1 MSGNITL
8 TDTLSINNKKLSIDL
23 NGHTITA
30 ANNQRAFNISNDG
43 TLEIKDSVGKGII
56 QGNGT
61 VTGHGGAIYMEGSG
75 SALTISGGTIQGFTA
90 STSGGG
96 VYMSDGT
103 FNMTGGAIENCTAP
117 EGAGVKMYPD
127 SGNTCTFTM
136 SDSAEIKNCSND
148 GVSIAWSGTSKFIMS
163 GGTIDNNKGYGL
175 WTSAR
180 SNTEILLSGGTITNS
195 ERYDM
200 VIHTGV
206 QLHVN
211 NATVS
216 GKIQNRG
223 TITGTENAEFTGTVV
238 NESVGKIVSGKFER
252 IEDASATGV
261 CNEVEYEAY
270 VKLIGHRWPDEST
283 LKAIQDKAHGNA
295 QLKFLSYVTPNDMEN
310 TLTIP
315 EGVTV
320 TVDLT
325 GKQVAGENAEKK
337 IINHGN
343 LTLIDSGTGS
353 TLSIPI
359 ENNGTLNANGGTVTG
374 EVTNKGTITTT
385 GEKATQF
392 SGGVTN
398 ESDGKIENGTFSGEV
413 TNNGAIND
421 GTFSGKVKNN
431 GTIGNGNF
439 IGAVTNEKTGVI
451 SGGKFDESKLTNNGG
466 TLPPKPGDNKPDDT
480 NKDNDKKEDT
490 EPVAPVVKRYDLTVK
505 NAEVTVKDA
514 DGKAVEFTKAEDGT
528 LTAKVPENA
537 EVTVKYT
544 APTDAIVFDL
554 WSINSDAKLDV
565 NVKENPLTFKM
576 PAQAVTIEAMTQD
589 ATIESEGPGVL
600 GTAAMIGVAGAGT
613 AVLGYTG
620 YMIGTEL
627 YLNTVLPAGA
637 AIPQNTTELAKLL
650 DSPAD
655 DISPLTGRELVAR
668 KVKALSIMAGS
679 YGEKQRA
686 EFNVVNDIPAMRKLF
701 AEWDTPIVQNPF
713 ELGKQVM
720 YPGAAIENDFGWAK
734 LHPVVEGYKNYH
746 KMPYDRASW
755 DLLSVVYLLHP
766 EYFTESEP
774 GTVAVDDKGFTNFT
788 PGPDGRHRW
797 LTATPEQ
804 LTRLRDCIVRTTTR
818 APKHTEL

>member
-1 MSGNITL
+1 MTGLTAAATNGGNVQLSGDITL
-8 TDTLSINNKKLSIDL
+8 TGTLSINNKKLSIDL

-30 ANNQRAFNISNDG
+30 ANNQRAFNISNGG

-90 STSGGG
+90 SISGGG
-96 VYMSDGT
+96 VYMRDGT

-148 GVSIAWSGTSKFIMS
+148 GVSIASSGTSKFTMS

-238 NESVGKIVSGKFER
+238 NESAGKIESGKFKR
-252 IEDASATGV
+252 IEDASTAGV
-261 CNEVEYEAY
+261 CNAVEYEAY
-270 VKLIGHRWPDEST
+270 VKLIGHSWPDEST
-283 LKAIQDKAHGNA
+283 LRAIQDKAHGNA
-295 QLKFLSYVTPNDMEN
+295 QLKFLSYVTPDDMEN

-343 LTLIDSGTGS
+343 LTLIDSGTGG

-359 ENNGTLNANGGTVTG
+359 ENYGTLNANGGTVTG

-421 GTFSGKVKNN
+421 GTFSGNVTNN

-439 IGAVTNEKTGVI
+439 TGAVTNEKTGVI
-451 SGGKFDESKLTNNGG
+451 SGGKFDESQLTNNGG
-466 TLPPKPGDNKPDDT
+466 TLPPKPGDNKPGDNKPDDT

-490 EPVAPVVKRYDLTVK
+490 YDLTVK

-576 PAQAVTIEAMTQD
+576 PPQAVTIEAMTQD

-650 DSPAD
+650 WTEAGKPAPAAVMAEDATDEQKALTWAVESQLISADKPAD
-655 DISPLTGRELVAR
+655 ASVGRWEVIR
-668 KVKALSIMAGS
+668 GWNRVKEM
-679 YGEKQRA
+679 K
-686 EFNVVNDIPAMRKLF
+686 
-701 AEWDTPIVQNPF
+701 
-713 ELGKQVM
+713 
-720 YPGAAIENDFGWAK
+720 
-734 LHPVVEGYKNYH
+734 
-746 KMPYDRASW
+746 
-755 DLLSVVYLLHP
+755 
-766 EYFTESEP
+766 
-774 GTVAVDDKGFTNFT
+774 
-788 PGPDGRHRW
+788 
-797 LTATPEQ
+797 
-804 LTRLRDCIVRTTTR
+804 
-818 APKHTEL
+818 

>member
-1 MSGNITL
+1 MGGGTTLGDDAITLSDATGGTSSGTATPVSDLTGLTAAATNGGNVQLSGDITL
-8 TDTLSINNKKLSIDL
+8 TGTLSINNKKLSIDL

-30 ANNQRAFNISNDG
+30 ANNQRAFNISNGG
-43 TLEIKDSVGKGII
+43 TLEIKDSVGEGII

-61 VTGHGGAIYMEGSG
+61 VTGSGGAIYMEGSG
-75 SALTISGGTIQGFTA
+75 SALAISGGTIQGFTVSA
-90 STSGGG
+90 HGGGVYMSGGTFTMTGGKIYNCSSSGTNLSGGG
-96 VYMSDGT
+96 VYMAEGT
-103 FNMTGGAIENCTAP
+103 FDMSGGSIENCTAH

-136 SDSAEIKNCSND
+136 SGSAEIKNCSND
-148 GVSIAWSGTSKFIMS
+148 GVSIAWSGTSRFIMS

-175 WTSAR
+175 WTSSR

-223 TITGTENAEFTGTVV
+223 TITGEGSAEFTGTVV
-238 NESVGKIVSGKFER
+238 NESAGKIESGKFKR

-261 CNEVEYEAY
+261 CNAVEYEAY
-270 VKLIGHRWPDEST
+270 VKLIGHRWPNEET

-295 QLKFLSYVTPNDMEN
+295 QLKFQSYVTPDDMEN

-315 EGVTV
+315 EDVTV

-325 GKQVAGENAEKK
+325 GKQVAGVNAEKK
-337 IINHGN
+337 IINYGN

-353 TLSIPI
+353 TLNIPI

-421 GTFSGKVKNN
+421 GTFSGKVTNN

-439 IGAVTNEKTGVI
+439 TGAVTNEKTGVI

-466 TLPPKPGDNKPDDT
+466 TLPPKPGDNKPGDNKPGDNKPDDT

-490 EPVAPVVKRYDLTVK
+490 YDLTVK

-528 LTAKVPENA
+528 LTAKVPKNA

-576 PAQAVTIEAMTQD
+576 PPQAVTIEAMTQD

-650 DSPAD
+650 WTEAGKPAPAAVMAEDATDEQKALTWAVESQLISADKPAD
-655 DISPLTGRELVAR
+655 ASVSRWEVIRGWNR
-668 KVKALSIMAGS
+668 VKEM
-679 YGEKQRA
+679 K
-686 EFNVVNDIPAMRKLF
+686 
-701 AEWDTPIVQNPF
+701 
-713 ELGKQVM
+713 
-720 YPGAAIENDFGWAK
+720 
-734 LHPVVEGYKNYH
+734 
-746 KMPYDRASW
+746 
-755 DLLSVVYLLHP
+755 
-766 EYFTESEP
+766 
-774 GTVAVDDKGFTNFT
+774 
-788 PGPDGRHRW
+788 
-797 LTATPEQ
+797 
-804 LTRLRDCIVRTTTR
+804 
-818 APKHTEL
+818 

>member
-1 MSGNITL
+1 MSGDIKL
-8 TDTLSINNKKLSIDL
+8 TGTLSINNKKLSIDL

-30 ANNQRAFNISNDG
+30 ANNQRAFNISNGG
-43 TLEIKDSVGKGII
+43 TLEIKDSVGNGII

-61 VTGHGGAIYMEGSG
+61 VTGSGGAIYMEGSG

-90 STSGGG
+90 SISGGG
-96 VYMSDGT
+96 VYMRDGT

-148 GVSIAWSGTSKFIMS
+148 GVSIASSGTSKFTMS

-238 NESVGKIVSGKFER
+238 NESAGKIESGKFKR
-252 IEDASATGV
+252 IEDASTAGV
-261 CNEVEYEAY
+261 CNAVEYEAY
-270 VKLIGHRWPDEST
+270 VKLIGYSWPDEST

-295 QLKFLSYVTPNDMEN
+295 QLKFLSYVTPNGIPNGMEN

-337 IINHGN
+337 IINYGN
-343 LTLIDSGTGS
+343 LTLIDSGTGG
-353 TLSIPI
+353 TLNIPI
-359 ENNGTLNANGGTVTG
+359 ENDGTLNANGGTVTG

-421 GTFSGKVKNN
+421 GTFSGKVTNN

-439 IGAVTNEKTGVI
+439 TGAVTNEKTGVI

-466 TLPPKPGDNKPDDT
+466 TLPPKPGDNKPGDNKPDDT

-490 EPVAPVVKRYDLTVK
+490 YDLTVK

-650 DSPAD
+650 WTEAGKPAPAAVMAEDATDEQKALTWAVESQLISADKPAD
-655 DISPLTGRELVAR
+655 ASVGRWEVIR
-668 KVKALSIMAGS
+668 GWNRVKEM
-679 YGEKQRA
+679 K
-686 EFNVVNDIPAMRKLF
+686 
-701 AEWDTPIVQNPF
+701 
-713 ELGKQVM
+713 
-720 YPGAAIENDFGWAK
+720 
-734 LHPVVEGYKNYH
+734 
-746 KMPYDRASW
+746 
-755 DLLSVVYLLHP
+755 
-766 EYFTESEP
+766 
-774 GTVAVDDKGFTNFT
+774 
-788 PGPDGRHRW
+788 
-797 LTATPEQ
+797 
-804 LTRLRDCIVRTTTR
+804 
-818 APKHTEL
+818 

>member
-1 MSGNITL
+1 MSGNIAL
-8 TDTLSINNKKLSIDL
+8 TGTLSINNKNLSIDL

-30 ANNQRAFNISNDG
+30 ANNQRAFNISNGG

-96 VYMSDGT
+96 VYMSGGT
-103 FNMTGGAIENCTAP
+103 FNMTGGAIENCTAS

-175 WTSAR
+175 WTSAY

-200 VIHTGV
+200 VILQGV

-216 GKIQNRG
+216 GKIRNLG
-223 TITGTENAEFTGTVV
+223 TITGEGSAEFTGTVV
-238 NESVGKIVSGKFER
+238 NESKGTIKSGKFER
-252 IEDASATGV
+252 IEDASAAGV
-261 CNEVEYEAY
+261 CNAVEYEAY

-295 QLKFLSYVTPNDMEN
+295 QLKFSSQVTPDDMEN

-315 EGVTV
+315 EDVTV

-353 TLSIPI
+353 TLNIPI

-421 GTFSGKVKNN
+421 GTFSGNVTNN

-439 IGAVTNEKTGVI
+439 TGDVTNEQTGVI

-466 TLPPKPGDNKPDDT
+466 TLPPKPGDNKPGDNKPGDNKPDDT

-490 EPVAPVVKRYDLTVK
+490 YDLTVK

-650 DSPAD
+650 WTEAGKPAPAAVMAEDATDEQKALTWAVESQLISVDKPAD
-655 DISPLTGRELVAR
+655 ASVGRWEVIR
-668 KVKALSIMAGS
+668 GWNRVKEM
-679 YGEKQRA
+679 K
-686 EFNVVNDIPAMRKLF
+686 
-701 AEWDTPIVQNPF
+701 
-713 ELGKQVM
+713 
-720 YPGAAIENDFGWAK
+720 
-734 LHPVVEGYKNYH
+734 
-746 KMPYDRASW
+746 
-755 DLLSVVYLLHP
+755 
-766 EYFTESEP
+766 
-774 GTVAVDDKGFTNFT
+774 
-788 PGPDGRHRW
+788 
-797 LTATPEQ
+797 
-804 LTRLRDCIVRTTTR
+804 
-818 APKHTEL
+818 

>member
-1 MSGNITL
+1 MRKRLISMALAVSMAVSIMPAPALATVGGGGTTLGDDAITLSDATSGTSSGTATPVSDLTGLTAAATNGGNVQLSGNITL
-8 TDTLSINNKKLSIDL
+8 TGTLSINNKKLSIDL
-23 NGHTITA
+23 NGYTITA
-30 ANNQRAFNISNDG
+30 ANNQRAFNISNGG
-43 TLEIKDSVGKGII
+43 TLEIKDSVGNGII

-61 VTGHGGAIYMEGSG
+61 VTGHGGAIYMKGSG

-148 GVSIAWSGTSKFIMS
+148 GVSIAWSGTSRFTMR

-195 ERYDM
+195 ESYDM
-200 VIHTGV
+200 VIHKGV
-206 QLHVN
+206 QLHVD

-223 TITGTENAEFTGTVV
+223 TITGTGNAEFTGTVV
-238 NESVGKIVSGKFER
+238 NESNGRIESGKFKR
-252 IEDASATGV
+252 IEDASTAGV

-270 VKLIGHRWPDEST
+270 VKLIGHSWPDEST
-283 LKAIQDKAHGNA
+283 LRAIQDKAHGNA
-295 QLKFLSYVTPNDMEN
+295 QLKFMSYVTPNDMEN

-353 TLSIPI
+353 TLNIPI

-398 ESDGKIENGTFSGEV
+398 ESNGKIENGTFSGEV

-421 GTFSGKVKNN
+421 GTFSGNVTNN

-439 IGAVTNEKTGVI
+439 TGAVTNEQTGVI

-480 NKDNDKKEDT
+480 NKDNE
-490 EPVAPVVKRYDLTVK
+490 RYDLTVK

-565 NVKENPLTFKM
+565 NVKENPLTFTM
-576 PAQAVTIEAMTQD
+576 PDKAVTIEAMTRD
-589 ATIESEGPGVL
+589 ATIEDDGPDIL
-600 GTAAMIGVAGAGT
+600 GTAAMIGVGVAGT

-650 DSPAD
+650 WTEAGKPAPAAVMAEDATDEQKALTWAVESQLISADKPAD
-655 DISPLTGRELVAR
+655 ASVGRWEVIR
-668 KVKALSIMAGS
+668 GWNRVKEM
-679 YGEKQRA
+679 K
-686 EFNVVNDIPAMRKLF
+686 
-701 AEWDTPIVQNPF
+701 
-713 ELGKQVM
+713 
-720 YPGAAIENDFGWAK
+720 
-734 LHPVVEGYKNYH
+734 
-746 KMPYDRASW
+746 
-755 DLLSVVYLLHP
+755 
-766 EYFTESEP
+766 
-774 GTVAVDDKGFTNFT
+774 
-788 PGPDGRHRW
+788 
-797 LTATPEQ
+797 
-804 LTRLRDCIVRTTTR
+804 
-818 APKHTEL
+818 

>member
-30 ANNQRAFNISNDG
+30 ANNQRAFNINGG
-43 TLEIKDSVGKGII
+43 TLEIKDSVGNGII

-96 VYMSDGT
+96 VYMSGGT
-103 FNMTGGAIENCTAP
+103 FNMTGGAIENCTAS

-175 WTSAR
+175 WTSAY

-200 VIHTGV
+200 VILQGV

-216 GKIQNRG
+216 GKIRNLG
-223 TITGTENAEFTGTVV
+223 TITGEGSAEFTGTVV

-252 IEDASATGV
+252 IEDASAAGV
-261 CNEVEYEAY
+261 CNAVEYEAY

-295 QLKFLSYVTPNDMEN
+295 QLKFSSQVTPDDMEN

-315 EGVTV
+315 EDVTV

-353 TLSIPI
+353 TLNIPI

-421 GTFSGKVKNN
+421 GTFSGNVTNN

-439 IGAVTNEKTGVI
+439 TGDVTNEQTGVI

-466 TLPPKPGDNKPDDT
+466 TLPPKPGDNKPGDNKPDDT

-490 EPVAPVVKRYDLTVK
+490 YDLTVK

-650 DSPAD
+650 WTEAGKPAPAAVMAEDATDEQKALTWAVESQLISVDKPAD
-655 DISPLTGRELVAR
+655 ASVGRWEVIR
-668 KVKALSIMAGS
+668 GWNRVKEM
-679 YGEKQRA
+679 K
-686 EFNVVNDIPAMRKLF
+686 
-701 AEWDTPIVQNPF
+701 
-713 ELGKQVM
+713 
-720 YPGAAIENDFGWAK
+720 
-734 LHPVVEGYKNYH
+734 
-746 KMPYDRASW
+746 
-755 DLLSVVYLLHP
+755 
-766 EYFTESEP
+766 
-774 GTVAVDDKGFTNFT
+774 
-788 PGPDGRHRW
+788 
-797 LTATPEQ
+797 
-804 LTRLRDCIVRTTTR
+804 
-818 APKHTEL
+818 

>member
-30 ANNQRAFNISNDG
+30 ANNQRAFNINGG
-43 TLEIKDSVGKGII
+43 TLEIKDSVGNGII

-96 VYMSDGT
+96 VYMSGGT
-103 FNMTGGAIENCTAP
+103 FNMTGGAIENCTAS

-175 WTSAR
+175 WTSAY

-200 VIHTGV
+200 VILQGV

-216 GKIQNRG
+216 GKIRNLG
-223 TITGTENAEFTGTVV
+223 TITGEGSAEFTGTVV
-238 NESVGKIVSGKFER
+238 NESKGTIKSGKFER
-252 IEDASATGV
+252 IEDASAAGV
-261 CNEVEYEAY
+261 CNAVEYEAY

-295 QLKFLSYVTPNDMEN
+295 QLKFSSQVTPDDMEN

-315 EGVTV
+315 EDVTV

-353 TLSIPI
+353 TLNIPI

-421 GTFSGKVKNN
+421 GTFSGNVTNN

-439 IGAVTNEKTGVI
+439 TGDVTNEQTGVI

-466 TLPPKPGDNKPDDT
+466 TLPPKPGDNKPGDNKPGDNKPDDT

-490 EPVAPVVKRYDLTVK
+490 YDLTVK

-650 DSPAD
+650 WTEAGKPAPAAVMAEDATDEQKALTWAVESQLISVDKPAD
-655 DISPLTGRELVAR
+655 ASVGRWEVIR
-668 KVKALSIMAGS
+668 GGNRVKEM
-679 YGEKQRA
+679 K
-686 EFNVVNDIPAMRKLF
+686 
-701 AEWDTPIVQNPF
+701 
-713 ELGKQVM
+713 
-720 YPGAAIENDFGWAK
+720 
-734 LHPVVEGYKNYH
+734 
-746 KMPYDRASW
+746 
-755 DLLSVVYLLHP
+755 
-766 EYFTESEP
+766 
-774 GTVAVDDKGFTNFT
+774 
-788 PGPDGRHRW
+788 
-797 LTATPEQ
+797 
-804 LTRLRDCIVRTTTR
+804 
-818 APKHTEL
+818 

>member
-1 MSGNITL
+1 MSGNIAL
-8 TDTLSINNKKLSIDL
+8 TGTLSINNKNLSIDL

-30 ANNQRAFNISNDG
+30 ANNQRAFNINGG
-43 TLEIKDSVGKGII
+43 TLEIKDSVGNGII

-61 VTGHGGAIYMEGSG
+61 VTGSGGAIYMEGSG

-96 VYMSDGT
+96 VYMRDGT

-136 SDSAEIKNCSND
+136 SDLAEIKNCSND

-200 VIHTGV
+200 VIQTGV

-238 NESVGKIVSGKFER
+238 NESAGKIESGKFKR
-252 IEDASATGV
+252 IEDASTAGV
-261 CNEVEYEAY
+261 CNAVEYEAY
-270 VKLIGHRWPDEST
+270 VKLIGYSWPDEST

-295 QLKFLSYVTPNDMEN
+295 QLKFLSYVTPNGIPPYGMDN

-337 IINHGN
+337 IINYGN
-343 LTLIDSGTGS
+343 LTLIDSGTGG
-353 TLSIPI
+353 TLNIPI

-398 ESDGKIENGTFSGEV
+398 ESDGKIENGTFSG
-413 TNNGAIND
+413 
-421 GTFSGKVKNN
+421 KVKNN

-439 IGAVTNEKTGVI
+439 TGAVTNEKAGVI

-466 TLPPKPGDNKPDDT
+466 TLPPKPGDNKPGDNKPDDT

-490 EPVAPVVKRYDLTVK
+490 YDLTVK

-576 PAQAVTIEAMTQD
+576 PAHAVTIEAMTQD

-650 DSPAD
+650 WTEAGKPAPAAVMAEDATDEQKALTWAVESQLISADKPAD
-655 DISPLTGRELVAR
+655 ASVGRWEVIR
-668 KVKALSIMAGS
+668 GWNRVKEM
-679 YGEKQRA
+679 K
-686 EFNVVNDIPAMRKLF
+686 
-701 AEWDTPIVQNPF
+701 
-713 ELGKQVM
+713 
-720 YPGAAIENDFGWAK
+720 
-734 LHPVVEGYKNYH
+734 
-746 KMPYDRASW
+746 
-755 DLLSVVYLLHP
+755 
-766 EYFTESEP
+766 
-774 GTVAVDDKGFTNFT
+774 
-788 PGPDGRHRW
+788 
-797 LTATPEQ
+797 
-804 LTRLRDCIVRTTTR
+804 
-818 APKHTEL
+818 

>member
-1 MSGNITL
+1 MKKRLISMALAVSMAVSIMPAPALATVGGGGTTPGDDAITLSDATGGTSSGTATPVSDLTGLRAAATNGGNVQLNGDITL

-30 ANNQRAFNISNDG
+30 ASNQRAFNISNGG
-43 TLEIKDSVGKGII
+43 TLEIKDSVGNGII

-61 VTGHGGAIYMEGSG
+61 VTGSGGAIYMEGSG

-148 GVSIAWSGTSKFIMS
+148 GVSIAWSGTSKFTMS
-163 GGTIDNNKGYGL
+163 GGTIDNNKRYGL

-180 SNTEILLSGGTITNS
+180 SNTEITLSGGTITNS
-195 ERYDM
+195 ESYDM

-238 NESVGKIVSGKFER
+238 NESVGKIESGKFKR
-252 IEDASATGV
+252 IEDASTAGV
-261 CNEVEYEAY
+261 SNAVEYEAY

-295 QLKFLSYVTPNDMEN
+295 QLKFQSYVTPKDMDN

-325 GKQVAGENAEKK
+325 GKQVAGEDAEKK

-413 TNNGAIND
+413 TNNGAIEN
-421 GTFSGKVKNN
+421 GTFSGKVTNN

-439 IGAVTNEKTGVI
+439 TGAVTNEQTGVI

-466 TLPPKPGDNKPDDT
+466 TLPPKPGDNKPGDNKPDDT

-490 EPVAPVVKRYDLTVK
+490 YDLTVK

-565 NVKENPLTFKM
+565 NVKENPLTFTM

-627 YLNTVLPAGA
+627 YLNNVLPAGA

-650 DSPAD
+650 WTEAGKPAPAAVMAEDATDEQKALTWAVESQLISADKPAD
-655 DISPLTGRELVAR
+655 ASVGRWEVIR
-668 KVKALSIMAGS
+668 GWNRVKEM
-679 YGEKQRA
+679 K
-686 EFNVVNDIPAMRKLF
+686 
-701 AEWDTPIVQNPF
+701 
-713 ELGKQVM
+713 
-720 YPGAAIENDFGWAK
+720 
-734 LHPVVEGYKNYH
+734 
-746 KMPYDRASW
+746 
-755 DLLSVVYLLHP
+755 
-766 EYFTESEP
+766 
-774 GTVAVDDKGFTNFT
+774 
-788 PGPDGRHRW
+788 
-797 LTATPEQ
+797 
-804 LTRLRDCIVRTTTR
+804 
-818 APKHTEL
+818 

>member
-1 MSGNITL
+1 MNGDITL

-30 ANNQRAFNISNDG
+30 ASNQRAFNISNGG
-43 TLEIKDSVGKGII
+43 TLEIKDSVGNGII

-61 VTGHGGAIYMEGSG
+61 VTGSGGAIYMEGSG

-175 WTSAR
+175 WTSSG
-180 SNTEILLSGGTITNS
+180 SNTEITLSGGTITNS
-195 ERYDM
+195 ESYDM
-200 VIHTGV
+200 VIHKGV
-206 QLHVN
+206 QLRVN
-211 NATVS
+211 DATVS

-421 GTFSGKVKNN
+421 GTFSGNVTNN

-439 IGAVTNEKTGVI
+439 TGAVINEKTGVI

-466 TLPPKPGDNKPDDT
+466 TLPPKPGDNKPGDNKPDDT

-490 EPVAPVVKRYDLTVK
+490 YDLTVK

-650 DSPAD
+650 WTEAGKPAPAAVMAEDATDEQKALTWAVESQLISADKPAD
-655 DISPLTGRELVAR
+655 ASVGRWEVIR
-668 KVKALSIMAGS
+668 GWNRVKEM
-679 YGEKQRA
+679 K
-686 EFNVVNDIPAMRKLF
+686 
-701 AEWDTPIVQNPF
+701 
-713 ELGKQVM
+713 
-720 YPGAAIENDFGWAK
+720 
-734 LHPVVEGYKNYH
+734 
-746 KMPYDRASW
+746 
-755 DLLSVVYLLHP
+755 
-766 EYFTESEP
+766 
-774 GTVAVDDKGFTNFT
+774 
-788 PGPDGRHRW
+788 
-797 LTATPEQ
+797 
-804 LTRLRDCIVRTTTR
+804 
-818 APKHTEL
+818 

>member
-1 MSGNITL
+1 MSGDITL
-8 TDTLSINNKKLSIDL
+8 TGTLSINNKKLSIDL

-30 ANNQRAFNISNDG
+30 ANNQRAFNISNGG
-43 TLEIKDSVGKGII
+43 TLEIKDSVGNGII

-61 VTGHGGAIYMEGSG
+61 VTGSGGAIYMEGSG

-96 VYMSDGT
+96 VYMRDGT

-136 SDSAEIKNCSND
+136 SDLAEIKNCSND

-238 NESVGKIVSGKFER
+238 NESAGEIKSGKFKR

-337 IINHGN
+337 IINYGN

-421 GTFSGKVKNN
+421 GTFSGEVTNNGAIENGTFSGNVTNN

-439 IGAVTNEKTGVI
+439 TGAVTNEQTGVI

-466 TLPPKPGDNKPDDT
+466 TLPPKPGDNKPGDNKPDDT

-490 EPVAPVVKRYDLTVK
+490 YDLTVK

-576 PAQAVTIEAMTQD
+576 PPQAVTIEAMTQD

-650 DSPAD
+650 WTEAGKPAPAAVMAEDATDEQKALTWAVESQLISADKPAD
-655 DISPLTGRELVAR
+655 ASVGRWEVIR
-668 KVKALSIMAGS
+668 GWNRVKEM
-679 YGEKQRA
+679 K
-686 EFNVVNDIPAMRKLF
+686 
-701 AEWDTPIVQNPF
+701 
-713 ELGKQVM
+713 
-720 YPGAAIENDFGWAK
+720 
-734 LHPVVEGYKNYH
+734 
-746 KMPYDRASW
+746 
-755 DLLSVVYLLHP
+755 
-766 EYFTESEP
+766 
-774 GTVAVDDKGFTNFT
+774 
-788 PGPDGRHRW
+788 
-797 LTATPEQ
+797 
-804 LTRLRDCIVRTTTR
+804 
-818 APKHTEL
+818 

>member
-30 ANNQRAFNISNDG
+30 ANNQRAFNINGG
-43 TLEIKDSVGKGII
+43 TLEIKDSVGNGII

-96 VYMSDGT
+96 VYMSGGT
-103 FNMTGGAIENCTAP
+103 FNMTGGAIENCTAS
-117 EGAGVKMYPD
+117 EGAGVEMYPD

-175 WTSAR
+175 WTSAY

-200 VIHTGV
+200 VILQGV

-216 GKIQNRG
+216 GKIRNLG
-223 TITGTENAEFTGTVV
+223 TITGEGSAEFTGTVV
-238 NESVGKIVSGKFER
+238 NESKGTIKSGKFER
-252 IEDASATGV
+252 IEDASAAGV
-261 CNEVEYEAY
+261 CNAVEYEAY

-295 QLKFLSYVTPNDMEN
+295 QLKFSSQVTPDDMEN

-315 EGVTV
+315 EDVTV

-353 TLSIPI
+353 TLNIPI

-421 GTFSGKVKNN
+421 GTFSGNVTNN

-439 IGAVTNEKTGVI
+439 TGDVTNEQTGVI

-466 TLPPKPGDNKPDDT
+466 TLPPKPGDNKPGDNKPDDT

-490 EPVAPVVKRYDLTVK
+490 YDLTVK

-650 DSPAD
+650 WTEAGKPAPAAVMAEDATDEQKALTWAVESQLISVDKPAD
-655 DISPLTGRELVAR
+655 ASVGRWEVIR
-668 KVKALSIMAGS
+668 GWNRVKEM
-679 YGEKQRA
+679 K
-686 EFNVVNDIPAMRKLF
+686 
-701 AEWDTPIVQNPF
+701 
-713 ELGKQVM
+713 
-720 YPGAAIENDFGWAK
+720 
-734 LHPVVEGYKNYH
+734 
-746 KMPYDRASW
+746 
-755 DLLSVVYLLHP
+755 
-766 EYFTESEP
+766 
-774 GTVAVDDKGFTNFT
+774 
-788 PGPDGRHRW
+788 
-797 LTATPEQ
+797 
-804 LTRLRDCIVRTTTR
+804 
-818 APKHTEL
+818 

>member
-8 TDTLSINNKKLSIDL
+8 TGTLSINNKKLSIDL
-23 NGHTITA
+23 NGHTIAA
-30 ANNQRAFNISNDG
+30 ANNQRAFNISNGG
-43 TLEIKDSVGKGII
+43 TLEIKDSVGNGII

-61 VTGHGGAIYMEGSG
+61 VTGSGGAIYMEGSG

-96 VYMSDGT
+96 VYMRDGT

-136 SDSAEIKNCSND
+136 SDLAEIKNCSND

-238 NESVGKIVSGKFER
+238 NESAGKIESGKFKR
-252 IEDASATGV
+252 IEDASTAGV
-261 CNEVEYEAY
+261 CNAVEYEAY
-270 VKLIGHRWPDEST
+270 VKLIGHSWPDKST
-283 LKAIQDKAHGNA
+283 LRAIQDKAHGNA

-337 IINHGN
+337 IINYGN
-343 LTLIDSGTGS
+343 LTLIDSGTGG
-353 TLSIPI
+353 TLNIPI
-359 ENNGTLNANGGTVTG
+359 ENDGTLNANGGTVTG

-413 TNNGAIND
+413 TNNGAIEN
-421 GTFSGKVKNN
+421 GTFSGNVTNN

-439 IGAVTNEKTGVI
+439 TGAVINEKTGVI

-466 TLPPKPGDNKPDDT
+466 TLPPKPGDSKPGDNKPDDT

-490 EPVAPVVKRYDLTVK
+490 YDLTVK

-650 DSPAD
+650 WTEAGKPAPAAVMAEDATDEQKALTWAVESQLISADKPAD
-655 DISPLTGRELVAR
+655 ASVGRWEVIR
-668 KVKALSIMAGS
+668 GWNRVKEM
-679 YGEKQRA
+679 K
-686 EFNVVNDIPAMRKLF
+686 
-701 AEWDTPIVQNPF
+701 
-713 ELGKQVM
+713 
-720 YPGAAIENDFGWAK
+720 
-734 LHPVVEGYKNYH
+734 
-746 KMPYDRASW
+746 
-755 DLLSVVYLLHP
+755 
-766 EYFTESEP
+766 
-774 GTVAVDDKGFTNFT
+774 
-788 PGPDGRHRW
+788 
-797 LTATPEQ
+797 
-804 LTRLRDCIVRTTTR
+804 
-818 APKHTEL
+818 

>member
-1 MSGNITL
+1 MSGNIAL
-8 TDTLSINNKKLSIDL
+8 TGTLSINNKNLSIDL

-30 ANNQRAFNISNDG
+30 ANNQRAFNINGG
-43 TLEIKDSVGKGII
+43 TLEIKDSVGNGII

-61 VTGHGGAIYMEGSG
+61 VTGSGGAIYMEGSG

-96 VYMSDGT
+96 VYMRDGT

-136 SDSAEIKNCSND
+136 SDLAEIKNCSND

-195 ERYDM
+195 EDYDM

-238 NESVGKIVSGKFER
+238 NESAGKIESGKFKR
-252 IEDASATGV
+252 IEDASTAGV
-261 CNEVEYEAY
+261 CNAVEYEAY
-270 VKLIGHRWPDEST
+270 VKLIGYSWPDEST

-295 QLKFLSYVTPNDMEN
+295 QLKFLSYVTPNGIPPYGMDN

-337 IINHGN
+337 IINYGN
-343 LTLIDSGTGS
+343 LTLIDSGTGG
-353 TLSIPI
+353 TLNIPI

-439 IGAVTNEKTGVI
+439 TGAVTNEKAGVI

-466 TLPPKPGDNKPDDT
+466 TLPPKPGDNKPGDNKPDDT

-490 EPVAPVVKRYDLTVK
+490 YDLTVK

-576 PAQAVTIEAMTQD
+576 PAHAVTIEAMTQD

-650 DSPAD
+650 WTEAGKPAPAAVMAEDATDEQKALTWAVESQLISADKPAD
-655 DISPLTGRELVAR
+655 ASVGRWEVIR
-668 KVKALSIMAGS
+668 GWNRVKEM
-679 YGEKQRA
+679 K
-686 EFNVVNDIPAMRKLF
+686 
-701 AEWDTPIVQNPF
+701 
-713 ELGKQVM
+713 
-720 YPGAAIENDFGWAK
+720 
-734 LHPVVEGYKNYH
+734 
-746 KMPYDRASW
+746 
-755 DLLSVVYLLHP
+755 
-766 EYFTESEP
+766 
-774 GTVAVDDKGFTNFT
+774 
-788 PGPDGRHRW
+788 
-797 LTATPEQ
+797 
-804 LTRLRDCIVRTTTR
+804 
-818 APKHTEL
+818 

>member
-8 TDTLSINNKKLSIDL
+8 TGTLSINNKKLSIDL

-30 ANNQRAFNISNDG
+30 ANNQRAFNISNGG

-136 SDSAEIKNCSND
+136 SDSAEIKNCSKD
-148 GVSIAWSGTSKFIMS
+148 GVSIAWSGKSKFTMS

-175 WTSAR
+175 WTSAG

-195 ERYDM
+195 ESYDM
-200 VIHTGV
+200 VIHKGV
-206 QLHVN
+206 QLHVD

-223 TITGTENAEFTGTVV
+223 TITGTGNAEFTGTVV
-238 NESVGKIVSGKFER
+238 NESNGRIESGKFKR
-252 IEDASATGV
+252 IEDASTAGV

-270 VKLIGHRWPDEST
+270 VKLIGYSWPDEST
-283 LKAIQDKAHGNA
+283 LRAIQDKAHGNA
-295 QLKFLSYVTPNDMEN
+295 QLKFLSYVTPNGIPPYGMDN

-325 GKQVAGENAEKK
+325 GKQVAGEDAEKK

-353 TLSIPI
+353 NLKIPI

-439 IGAVTNEKTGVI
+439 TGAVTNEQTGVI

-480 NKDNDKKEDT
+480 NKDNE
-490 EPVAPVVKRYDLTVK
+490 RYDLTVK

-650 DSPAD
+650 WTEAGKPDPAAVMAEDATDEQKALTWAVESQLISADKPAD
-655 DISPLTGRELVAR
+655 ASVGRWEVIR
-668 KVKALSIMAGS
+668 GWNRVKEM
-679 YGEKQRA
+679 K
-686 EFNVVNDIPAMRKLF
+686 
-701 AEWDTPIVQNPF
+701 
-713 ELGKQVM
+713 
-720 YPGAAIENDFGWAK
+720 
-734 LHPVVEGYKNYH
+734 
-746 KMPYDRASW
+746 
-755 DLLSVVYLLHP
+755 
-766 EYFTESEP
+766 
-774 GTVAVDDKGFTNFT
+774 
-788 PGPDGRHRW
+788 
-797 LTATPEQ
+797 
-804 LTRLRDCIVRTTTR
+804 
-818 APKHTEL
+818 

>member
-8 TDTLSINNKKLSIDL
+8 TDTLSINHKKLSIDL

-61 VTGHGGAIYMEGSG
+61 VTGSGGAIYMEGSG

-439 IGAVTNEKTGVI
+439 TGAVTNEKTGVI

-480 NKDNDKKEDT
+480 NKDNE
-490 EPVAPVVKRYDLTVK
+490 RYDLTVK

-514 DGKAVEFTKAEDGT
+514 DGKTVEFTKAEDGT

-650 DSPAD
+650 WTEAGKPAPAAVMAEDATDEQKALTWAVESQLISADKPAD
-655 DISPLTGRELVAR
+655 ASVGRWEVIR
-668 KVKALSIMAGS
+668 GWNRVKEM
-679 YGEKQRA
+679 K
-686 EFNVVNDIPAMRKLF
+686 
-701 AEWDTPIVQNPF
+701 
-713 ELGKQVM
+713 
-720 YPGAAIENDFGWAK
+720 
-734 LHPVVEGYKNYH
+734 
-746 KMPYDRASW
+746 
-755 DLLSVVYLLHP
+755 
-766 EYFTESEP
+766 
-774 GTVAVDDKGFTNFT
+774 
-788 PGPDGRHRW
+788 
-797 LTATPEQ
+797 
-804 LTRLRDCIVRTTTR
+804 
-818 APKHTEL
+818 

>member
-1 MSGNITL
+1 MSGDIAL
-8 TDTLSINNKKLSIDL
+8 TGTLSINNKKLSIDL

-30 ANNQRAFNISNDG
+30 ASNQRAFNISNDG

-61 VTGHGGAIYMEGSG
+61 VTGSGGAIYMEGSG

-90 STSGGG
+90 SISGGG
-96 VYMSDGT
+96 VYMRDGT

-148 GVSIAWSGTSKFIMS
+148 GVSIASSGTSKFTMS

-238 NESVGKIVSGKFER
+238 NESAGKIESGKFKR
-252 IEDASATGV
+252 IEDASTAGV
-261 CNEVEYEAY
+261 CNAVEYEAY
-270 VKLIGHRWPDEST
+270 VKLIGYSWPDEST

-295 QLKFLSYVTPNDMEN
+295 QLKFLSYVTPNGIPNGMEN

-337 IINHGN
+337 IINYGN
-343 LTLIDSGTGS
+343 LTLIDSGTGG
-353 TLSIPI
+353 TLNIPI

-421 GTFSGKVKNN
+421 GTFSGKVTNN

-439 IGAVTNEKTGVI
+439 TGAVTNEKTGVI

-490 EPVAPVVKRYDLTVK
+490 YDLTVK

-576 PAQAVTIEAMTQD
+576 PPQAVTIEVMTQD

-650 DSPAD
+650 WTEAGKPAPAAVMAEDATDEQKALTWAVESQLISADKPAD
-655 DISPLTGRELVAR
+655 ASVGRWEVIR
-668 KVKALSIMAGS
+668 GWNRVKEM
-679 YGEKQRA
+679 K
-686 EFNVVNDIPAMRKLF
+686 
-701 AEWDTPIVQNPF
+701 
-713 ELGKQVM
+713 
-720 YPGAAIENDFGWAK
+720 
-734 LHPVVEGYKNYH
+734 
-746 KMPYDRASW
+746 
-755 DLLSVVYLLHP
+755 
-766 EYFTESEP
+766 
-774 GTVAVDDKGFTNFT
+774 
-788 PGPDGRHRW
+788 
-797 LTATPEQ
+797 
-804 LTRLRDCIVRTTTR
+804 
-818 APKHTEL
+818 

>member
-1 MSGNITL
+1 LTGLTAAAKNGGNVQLSGNITL

-30 ANNQRAFNISNDG
+30 ANNQRAFNINGG
-43 TLEIKDSVGKGII
+43 TLEIKDSVGNGII

-96 VYMSDGT
+96 VYMSGGT
-103 FNMTGGAIENCTAP
+103 FNMTGGAIENCTAS

-175 WTSAR
+175 WTSAY

-200 VIHTGV
+200 VILQGV

-216 GKIQNRG
+216 GKIRNLG
-223 TITGTENAEFTGTVV
+223 TITGEGSAEFTGTVV
-238 NESVGKIVSGKFER
+238 NESKGTIKSGKFER
-252 IEDASATGV
+252 IEDASAAGV
-261 CNEVEYEAY
+261 CNAVEYEAY

-295 QLKFLSYVTPNDMEN
+295 QLKFSSQVTPDDMEN

-315 EGVTV
+315 EDVTV

-353 TLSIPI
+353 TLNIPI

-421 GTFSGKVKNN
+421 GTFSGNVTNN

-439 IGAVTNEKTGVI
+439 TGDVTNEQTGVI

-466 TLPPKPGDNKPDDT
+466 TLPPKPGDNKPGDNKPDDT

-490 EPVAPVVKRYDLTVK
+490 YDLTVK

-650 DSPAD
+650 WTEAGKPAPAAVMAEDATDEQKALTWAVESQLISVDKPAD
-655 DISPLTGRELVAR
+655 ASVGRWEVIR
-668 KVKALSIMAGS
+668 GWNRVKEM
-679 YGEKQRA
+679 K
-686 EFNVVNDIPAMRKLF
+686 
-701 AEWDTPIVQNPF
+701 
-713 ELGKQVM
+713 
-720 YPGAAIENDFGWAK
+720 
-734 LHPVVEGYKNYH
+734 
-746 KMPYDRASW
+746 
-755 DLLSVVYLLHP
+755 
-766 EYFTESEP
+766 
-774 GTVAVDDKGFTNFT
+774 
-788 PGPDGRHRW
+788 
-797 LTATPEQ
+797 
-804 LTRLRDCIVRTTTR
+804 
-818 APKHTEL
+818 

>member
-1 MSGNITL
+1 MKKRLISMALAVSMAVSIMPAPALATVGGGKTSGDDAITLSDATGGTSSGTATSVSDLTGLTAAATNGGNVQLSDDITL
-8 TDTLSINNKKLSIDL
+8 TGTLSIKNKKLSIDL

-30 ANNQRAFNISNDG
+30 ANNQRAFNISNDS
-43 TLEIKDSVGKGII
+43 TLEIKDSVGNGII

-61 VTGHGGAIYMEGSG
+61 VTGHGGAIYMDGSG
-75 SALTISGGTIQGFTA
+75 SALTISGGTIQGFTVSA
-90 STSGGG
+90 HGGGVYMSGSTFTMTGGKIYNCSSSGTNFSGGG
-96 VYMSDGT
+96 VYMAEGT
-103 FNMTGGAIENCTAP
+103 FDMSGGSIENCTAH
-117 EGAGVKMYPD
+117 EGAGVEMYPD
-127 SGNTCTFTM
+127 SENTTCTFTM
-136 SDSAEIKNCSND
+136 SGSAEIKNCSND
-148 GVSIAWSGTSKFIMS
+148 GVSIAHSGTSKFTMS
-163 GGTIDNNKGYGL
+163 GGTIDNNKGRGL
-175 WTSAR
+175 WTSFG
-180 SNTEILLSGGTITNS
+180 SNTEITLSGGTITNS
-195 ERYDM
+195 ESYDM

-223 TITGTENAEFTGTVV
+223 TITGTGNAEFTGTVV
-238 NESVGKIVSGKFER
+238 NESAGKIESGKFKR
-252 IEDASATGV
+252 IEDASTAGV
-261 CNEVEYEAY
+261 CNTVEYEAY
-270 VKLIGHRWPDEST
+270 VKLIGHRWPNEET

-295 QLKFLSYVTPNDMEN
+295 QLKFLSYVTPDDMEN

-325 GKQVAGENAEKK
+325 GKQVDGKNAEKK

-353 TLSIPI
+353 TLNIPI

-439 IGAVTNEKTGVI
+439 TGAVTNEQTGVI

-490 EPVAPVVKRYDLTVK
+490 YDLTVK

-565 NVKENPLTFKM
+565 NVKENPLTFTM
-576 PAQAVTIEAMTQD
+576 PDKAVTIEAMTQD

-650 DSPAD
+650 WTEAGKPAPAAVMAEDATDEQKALTWAVESQLISADKPAD
-655 DISPLTGRELVAR
+655 ASVGRWEVIR
-668 KVKALSIMAGS
+668 GWNRVKEM
-679 YGEKQRA
+679 K
-686 EFNVVNDIPAMRKLF
+686 
-701 AEWDTPIVQNPF
+701 
-713 ELGKQVM
+713 
-720 YPGAAIENDFGWAK
+720 
-734 LHPVVEGYKNYH
+734 
-746 KMPYDRASW
+746 
-755 DLLSVVYLLHP
+755 
-766 EYFTESEP
+766 
-774 GTVAVDDKGFTNFT
+774 
-788 PGPDGRHRW
+788 
-797 LTATPEQ
+797 
-804 LTRLRDCIVRTTTR
+804 
-818 APKHTEL
+818 

>member
-1 MSGNITL
+1 MKKRLISMALAVSMAVSIMPAPALATVGGGGTTLGDDAITL
-8 TDTLSINNKKLSIDL
+8 SDATGGTSSGTATSVSDLTGLTAAATNGGNVQLSGDIALTGTLSINNKKLSIDL

-30 ANNQRAFNISNDG
+30 ANNQRAFNISNGG

-175 WTSAR
+175 WTSSG
-180 SNTEILLSGGTITNS
+180 SNTEITLSGGTITNS
-195 ERYDM
+195 ESYDM
-200 VIHTGV
+200 VIHKGV
-206 QLHVN
+206 QLRVN
-211 NATVS
+211 DATVS

-223 TITGTENAEFTGTVV
+223 MITGTENAEFTGTVV

-343 LTLIDSGTGS
+343 LTLIDSGTGG
-353 TLSIPI
+353 TLNIPI

-421 GTFSGKVKNN
+421 GTFSGKVTNN

-439 IGAVTNEKTGVI
+439 TGAVTNEKTGVI

-490 EPVAPVVKRYDLTVK
+490 YDLTVK

-650 DSPAD
+650 WTEAGKPAPAAVMAEDATDEQKALTWAVESQLISADKPAD
-655 DISPLTGRELVAR
+655 ASVGRWEVIR
-668 KVKALSIMAGS
+668 GWNRVKEM
-679 YGEKQRA
+679 K
-686 EFNVVNDIPAMRKLF
+686 
-701 AEWDTPIVQNPF
+701 
-713 ELGKQVM
+713 
-720 YPGAAIENDFGWAK
+720 
-734 LHPVVEGYKNYH
+734 
-746 KMPYDRASW
+746 
-755 DLLSVVYLLHP
+755 
-766 EYFTESEP
+766 
-774 GTVAVDDKGFTNFT
+774 
-788 PGPDGRHRW
+788 
-797 LTATPEQ
+797 
-804 LTRLRDCIVRTTTR
+804 
-818 APKHTEL
+818 

>member
-1 MSGNITL
+1 MSGNIAL
-8 TDTLSINNKKLSIDL
+8 TGTLSINNKNLSIDL

-30 ANNQRAFNISNDG
+30 ANNQRAFNISNGG
-43 TLEIKDSVGKGII
+43 TLEIKDSVGNGII

-61 VTGHGGAIYMEGSG
+61 VTGSGGAIYMEGSG

-96 VYMSDGT
+96 VYMRDGT

-136 SDSAEIKNCSND
+136 SDLAEIKNCSND

-175 WTSAR
+175 WTSSG
-180 SNTEILLSGGTITNS
+180 SNTEITLSGGTITNS
-195 ERYDM
+195 ESYDM
-200 VIHTGV
+200 VIHKGV
-206 QLHVN
+206 QLRVN
-211 NATVS
+211 DATVS

-223 TITGTENAEFTGTVV
+223 TITGTGNAEFTGTVV
-238 NESVGKIVSGKFER
+238 NERVGEIKSGKFKR
-252 IEDASATGV
+252 IEDASPAGV
-261 CNEVEYEAY
+261 RNEVEYEAY
-270 VKLIGHRWPDEST
+270 VKLIGYSWPDEST

-295 QLKFLSYVTPNDMEN
+295 QLKFLSYVTPNGIPNGMEN

-337 IINHGN
+337 IINYGN
-343 LTLIDSGTGS
+343 LTLIDSGTGG
-353 TLSIPI
+353 TLNIPI

-421 GTFSGKVKNN
+421 GTFSGKVTNN

-439 IGAVTNEKTGVI
+439 TGAVTNEKTGVI

-466 TLPPKPGDNKPDDT
+466 TLPPKPGDNKPGDNKPDDT

-490 EPVAPVVKRYDLTVK
+490 YDLTVK

-650 DSPAD
+650 WTEAGKPAPAAVMAEDATDEQKALTWAVESQLISADKPAD
-655 DISPLTGRELVAR
+655 ASVGRWEVIR
-668 KVKALSIMAGS
+668 GWNRVKEM
-679 YGEKQRA
+679 K
-686 EFNVVNDIPAMRKLF
+686 
-701 AEWDTPIVQNPF
+701 
-713 ELGKQVM
+713 
-720 YPGAAIENDFGWAK
+720 
-734 LHPVVEGYKNYH
+734 
-746 KMPYDRASW
+746 
-755 DLLSVVYLLHP
+755 
-766 EYFTESEP
+766 
-774 GTVAVDDKGFTNFT
+774 
-788 PGPDGRHRW
+788 
-797 LTATPEQ
+797 
-804 LTRLRDCIVRTTTR
+804 
-818 APKHTEL
+818 

>member
-1 MSGNITL
+1 MTGLTAAAKNGGNVQLSGNITL

-30 ANNQRAFNISNDG
+30 ANNQRAFNINGG
-43 TLEIKDSVGKGII
+43 TLEIKDSVGNGII

-96 VYMSDGT
+96 VYMSGGT
-103 FNMTGGAIENCTAP
+103 FNMTGGAIENCTAS

-175 WTSAR
+175 WTSAY

-200 VIHTGV
+200 VILQGV

-216 GKIQNRG
+216 GKIRNLG
-223 TITGTENAEFTGTVV
+223 TITGEGSAEFTGTVV
-238 NESVGKIVSGKFER
+238 NESKGTIKSGKFER
-252 IEDASATGV
+252 IEDASAAGV
-261 CNEVEYEAY
+261 CNAVEYEAY

-295 QLKFLSYVTPNDMEN
+295 QLKFSSQVTPDDMEN

-315 EGVTV
+315 EDVTV

-353 TLSIPI
+353 TLNIPI

-421 GTFSGKVKNN
+421 GTFSGNVTNN

-439 IGAVTNEKTGVI
+439 TGDVTNEQTGVI

-466 TLPPKPGDNKPDDT
+466 TLPPKPGDNKPGDNKPGDNKPDDT

-490 EPVAPVVKRYDLTVK
+490 YDLTVK

-650 DSPAD
+650 WTEAGKPAPAAVMAEDATDEQKALTWAVESQLISVDKPAD
-655 DISPLTGRELVAR
+655 ASVGRWEVIR
-668 KVKALSIMAGS
+668 GWNRVKEM
-679 YGEKQRA
+679 K
-686 EFNVVNDIPAMRKLF
+686 
-701 AEWDTPIVQNPF
+701 
-713 ELGKQVM
+713 
-720 YPGAAIENDFGWAK
+720 
-734 LHPVVEGYKNYH
+734 
-746 KMPYDRASW
+746 
-755 DLLSVVYLLHP
+755 
-766 EYFTESEP
+766 
-774 GTVAVDDKGFTNFT
+774 
-788 PGPDGRHRW
+788 
-797 LTATPEQ
+797 
-804 LTRLRDCIVRTTTR
+804 
-818 APKHTEL
+818 

>member
-8 TDTLSINNKKLSIDL
+8 TGTLSINNKKLSIDL

-30 ANNQRAFNISNDG
+30 ANNQRAFKISNGG
-43 TLEIKDSVGKGII
+43 TLEIKDSVGNGII

-61 VTGHGGAIYMEGSG
+61 VTGHGGAIYMEGSD

-136 SDSAEIKNCSND
+136 SDSAEIKKCSND
-148 GVSIAWSGTSKFIMS
+148 GVSIAWSGTSRFIMS

-180 SNTEILLSGGTITNS
+180 SNTEITLSGGTITNS
-195 ERYDM
+195 ESYDM
-200 VIHTGV
+200 VIHKGV
-206 QLHVN
+206 QLHVD

-223 TITGTENAEFTGTVV
+223 TITGTGNAEFTGTVV
-238 NESVGKIVSGKFER
+238 NESNGRIESGKFKR
-252 IEDASATGV
+252 IEDASTAGV

-270 VKLIGHRWPDEST
+270 VKLIGYSWPDEST
-283 LKAIQDKAHGNA
+283 LRAIQDKAHGNA
-295 QLKFLSYVTPNDMEN
+295 QLKFLSYVTPNGIPPYGMTN

-337 IINHGN
+337 IINYGN

-353 TLSIPI
+353 NLKIPI

-421 GTFSGKVKNN
+421 GTFSGNVTNN

-439 IGAVTNEKTGVI
+439 TGAVTNEKTGVI

-480 NKDNDKKEDT
+480 YKDNE
-490 EPVAPVVKRYDLTVK
+490 RYDLTVK

-528 LTAKVPENA
+528 LTAKVSENA

-576 PAQAVTIEAMTQD
+576 PPQAVTIEAMTQD

-650 DSPAD
+650 WTEAGKPAPAAVMAEDATDEQKALTWAVESQLISADKPAD
-655 DISPLTGRELVAR
+655 ASVGRWEVIR
-668 KVKALSIMAGS
+668 GWNRVKEM
-679 YGEKQRA
+679 K
-686 EFNVVNDIPAMRKLF
+686 
-701 AEWDTPIVQNPF
+701 
-713 ELGKQVM
+713 
-720 YPGAAIENDFGWAK
+720 
-734 LHPVVEGYKNYH
+734 
-746 KMPYDRASW
+746 
-755 DLLSVVYLLHP
+755 
-766 EYFTESEP
+766 
-774 GTVAVDDKGFTNFT
+774 
-788 PGPDGRHRW
+788 
-797 LTATPEQ
+797 
-804 LTRLRDCIVRTTTR
+804 
-818 APKHTEL
+818 

>member
-30 ANNQRAFNISNDG
+30 ANNQRAFNINGG
-43 TLEIKDSVGKGII
+43 TLEIKDSVGNGII

-96 VYMSDGT
+96 VYMSGGT
-103 FNMTGGAIENCTAP
+103 FNMTGGAIENCTAS

-175 WTSAR
+175 WTSAY

-200 VIHTGV
+200 VILQGV

-216 GKIQNRG
+216 GKIRNLG
-223 TITGTENAEFTGTVV
+223 TITGEGSAEFTGTVV
-238 NESVGKIVSGKFER
+238 NESKGTIKSGKFER
-252 IEDASATGV
+252 IEDASAAGV
-261 CNEVEYEAY
+261 CNAVEYEAY

-295 QLKFLSYVTPNDMEN
+295 QLKFSSQVTPDDMEN

-315 EGVTV
+315 EDVTV

-325 GKQVAGENAEKK
+325 GKQVAGENENAEKK

-353 TLSIPI
+353 TLNIPI
-359 ENNGTLNANGGTVTG
+359 ENYGTLNANGGTVTG

-398 ESDGKIENGTFSGEV
+398 ESNGKIENGTFSGEV
-413 TNNGAIND
+413 TNNGAIEN
-421 GTFSGKVKNN
+421 GTFSGKVTNN

-439 IGAVTNEKTGVI
+439 TGAVTNEQTGVI

-466 TLPPKPGDNKPDDT
+466 TLPPKPGDNKPGDNKPDDT

-490 EPVAPVVKRYDLTVK
+490 YDLTVK

-650 DSPAD
+650 WTEAGKPAPAAVMAEDATDEQKALTWAVESQLISADKPAD
-655 DISPLTGRELVAR
+655 ASVGRWEVIR
-668 KVKALSIMAGS
+668 GWNRVKEM
-679 YGEKQRA
+679 K
-686 EFNVVNDIPAMRKLF
+686 
-701 AEWDTPIVQNPF
+701 
-713 ELGKQVM
+713 
-720 YPGAAIENDFGWAK
+720 
-734 LHPVVEGYKNYH
+734 
-746 KMPYDRASW
+746 
-755 DLLSVVYLLHP
+755 
-766 EYFTESEP
+766 
-774 GTVAVDDKGFTNFT
+774 
-788 PGPDGRHRW
+788 
-797 LTATPEQ
+797 
-804 LTRLRDCIVRTTTR
+804 
-818 APKHTEL
+818 

>member
-1 MSGNITL
+1 MKKRLISMALAVSMAVSIMPAPALATVGGGGTTPGDDAITLSDATGGTSSGTATSVSDLTELTAAAKKGGNVQLSGNITL
-8 TDTLSINNKKLSIDL
+8 TDTLSINSKKLSIDL

-30 ANNQRAFNISNDG
+30 ANNQRAFNISNGG
-43 TLEIKDSVGKGII
+43 TLEIKDSVGNGII

-61 VTGHGGAIYMEGSG
+61 VTGRGGAIYMEGSG
-75 SALTISGGTIQGFTA
+75 SALTISGGTIQGFTVSA
-90 STSGGG
+90 HGGGVYMSGGTFTMTGGKIYNCSSSGTDLSGGG
-96 VYMSDGT
+96 VYMAEGT
-103 FNMTGGAIENCTAP
+103 FDMSGGSIENCTAH
-117 EGAGVKMYPD
+117 EGAGVEMYPD

-136 SDSAEIKNCSND
+136 SDSAEIKNCSNN

-163 GGTIDNNKGYGL
+163 GGAIDNNKGYGL
-175 WTSAR
+175 WTSAG
-180 SNTEILLSGGTITNS
+180 SNTEITLSGGTITNN
-195 ERYDM
+195 EDYDM
-200 VIHTGV
+200 VIHRKVTL
-206 QLHVN
+206 QVN
-211 NATVS
+211 SATVS
-216 GKIQNRG
+216 GKIRNFG
-223 TITGTENAEFTGTVV
+223 TITGEGSAEFTGTVV
-238 NESVGKIVSGKFER
+238 NESAGKIKSGKFER
-252 IEDASATGV
+252 IEDASPAGV
-261 CNEVEYEAY
+261 YNEVEYEAY
-270 VKLIGHRWPDEST
+270 VKLISHRWPNEET
-283 LKAIQDKAHGNA
+283 LRQLQNKVQGNV
-295 QLKFLSYVTPNDMEN
+295 QLKFLSQVTPDDMEN

-315 EGVTV
+315 EDVTV

-325 GKQVAGENAEKK
+325 GKQVAGENAE

-343 LTLIDSGTGS
+343 LTLIDSGTGG
-353 TLSIPI
+353 TLNIPI

-398 ESDGKIENGTFSGEV
+398 ESNGKIENGTFSGEV

-421 GTFSGKVKNN
+421 GTFSGNVTNN

-439 IGAVTNEKTGVI
+439 TGDVTNEQTGVI
-451 SGGKFDESKLTNNGG
+451 SGGKFDENKLTNNGG

-514 DGKAVEFTKAEDGT
+514 DGKAVEIAKAEDGT

-576 PAQAVTIEAMTQD
+576 PPQAVTIEAMTQD

-650 DSPAD
+650 WTEAGKPAPAAVMAEEATDEQKALTWAVESQLISADKPAD
-655 DISPLTGRELVAR
+655 ASVGRWEVIR
-668 KVKALSIMAGS
+668 GWNRVKEM
-679 YGEKQRA
+679 K
-686 EFNVVNDIPAMRKLF
+686 
-701 AEWDTPIVQNPF
+701 
-713 ELGKQVM
+713 
-720 YPGAAIENDFGWAK
+720 
-734 LHPVVEGYKNYH
+734 
-746 KMPYDRASW
+746 
-755 DLLSVVYLLHP
+755 
-766 EYFTESEP
+766 
-774 GTVAVDDKGFTNFT
+774 
-788 PGPDGRHRW
+788 
-797 LTATPEQ
+797 
-804 LTRLRDCIVRTTTR
+804 
-818 APKHTEL
+818 

>member
-8 TDTLSINNKKLSIDL
+8 TDTLSINSKKLSIDL

-30 ANNQRAFNISNDG
+30 ANNQRAFNISNGG
-43 TLEIKDSVGKGII
+43 TLEIKDSVGNGII

-61 VTGHGGAIYMEGSG
+61 VTGRGGAIYMEGSG
-75 SALTISGGTIQGFTA
+75 SALTISGGTIQGFTVSA
-90 STSGGG
+90 HGGGVYMSGGTFTMTGGKIYNCSSSGTDLSGGG
-96 VYMSDGT
+96 VYMAEGT
-103 FNMTGGAIENCTAP
+103 FDMSGGSIENCTAH
-117 EGAGVKMYPD
+117 EGAGVEMYPD

-136 SDSAEIKNCSND
+136 SDSAEIKNCSNN

-163 GGTIDNNKGYGL
+163 GGAIDNNKGYGL
-175 WTSAR
+175 WTSAG
-180 SNTEILLSGGTITNS
+180 SNTEITLSGGTITNN
-195 ERYDM
+195 EDYDM
-200 VIHTGV
+200 VIHRKVTL
-206 QLHVN
+206 QVN
-211 NATVS
+211 SATVS
-216 GKIQNRG
+216 GKIRNFG
-223 TITGTENAEFTGTVV
+223 TITGEGSAEFTGTVV
-238 NESVGKIVSGKFER
+238 NESAGKIKSGKFER
-252 IEDASATGV
+252 IEDASPAGV
-261 CNEVEYEAY
+261 YNEVEYEAY
-270 VKLIGHRWPDEST
+270 VKLISHRWPNVET
-283 LKAIQDKAHGNA
+283 LRQLQNKVQGNV
-295 QLKFLSYVTPNDMEN
+295 QLKFSSQVTPDDMEN

-315 EGVTV
+315 EDVTV

-353 TLSIPI
+353 TLNIPI
-359 ENNGTLNANGGTVTG
+359 ENYGTLNANGGTVTG

-398 ESDGKIENGTFSGEV
+398 ESNGKIENGTFSGEV

-421 GTFSGKVKNN
+421 GTFSGNVTNN

-439 IGAVTNEKTGVI
+439 TGAVTNEQTGVI

-480 NKDNDKKEDT
+480 NKDNE
-490 EPVAPVVKRYDLTVK
+490 RYDLTVK

-650 DSPAD
+650 WTEAGKPAPAAVMAEDATDEQKALTWAVESQLISADKPAD
-655 DISPLTGRELVAR
+655 ASVGRWEVIR
-668 KVKALSIMAGS
+668 GWNRVKEM
-679 YGEKQRA
+679 K
-686 EFNVVNDIPAMRKLF
+686 
-701 AEWDTPIVQNPF
+701 
-713 ELGKQVM
+713 
-720 YPGAAIENDFGWAK
+720 
-734 LHPVVEGYKNYH
+734 
-746 KMPYDRASW
+746 
-755 DLLSVVYLLHP
+755 
-766 EYFTESEP
+766 
-774 GTVAVDDKGFTNFT
+774 
-788 PGPDGRHRW
+788 
-797 LTATPEQ
+797 
-804 LTRLRDCIVRTTTR
+804 
-818 APKHTEL
+818 

>member
-1 MSGNITL
+1 MKKRLISMALAVSMAVSIMPAPALATLGGGGTTLGDDAITLSDATGGTSSGTATPVSDWTGLTDAVRKGGNVQLSGNIAL
-8 TDTLSINNKKLSIDL
+8 TDTLSINNKILSIDL

-30 ANNQRAFNISNDG
+30 ANNQRAFNINGG

-61 VTGHGGAIYMEGSG
+61 VTGRGGAIYMEGSG
-75 SALTISGGTIQGFTA
+75 SALTISGGTIQGFTVSA
-90 STSGGG
+90 HGGGVYMSGGTFTMTGGKIYNCSSSGTNLSGGG
-96 VYMSDGT
+96 VYMAEGT
-103 FNMTGGAIENCTAP
+103 FDMSGGSIENCTAH
-117 EGAGVKMYPD
+117 EGAGVEMYPD
-127 SGNTCTFTM
+127 SENTTCTFTM
-136 SDSAEIKNCSND
+136 RDSAEIKNCSNN
-148 GVSIAWSGTSKFIMS
+148 GVSIAQWGTSKFIMS

-175 WTSAR
+175 WTANR
-180 SNTEILLSGGTITNS
+180 RDTGNTEILLSGGTITNS
-195 ERYDM
+195 ESYDM
-200 VIHTGV
+200 VILQGV

-223 TITGTENAEFTGTVV
+223 TITGTGNAEFTGTVV
-238 NESVGKIVSGKFER
+238 NERVGKIESGKFKR
-252 IEDASATGV
+252 IEDASNAGV

-270 VKLIGHRWPDEST
+270 VKLIGFSWPDEST
-283 LKAIQDKAHGNA
+283 LRAIQDKAHGNA
-295 QLKFLSYVTPNDMEN
+295 QLKFLSYVAPNAMTN

-315 EGVTV
+315 EDVTV

-325 GKQVAGENAEKK
+325 GKQVAGKDAEKK

-353 TLSIPI
+353 TLNIPI
-359 ENNGTLNANGGTVTG
+359 ENYGTLNANGGTVTG

-421 GTFSGKVKNN
+421 GTFSGNVTNN

-439 IGAVTNEKTGVI
+439 TGAVTNEKTGVI
-451 SGGKFDESKLTNNGG
+451 SGGKFDESQLTNNGG

-650 DSPAD
+650 WTEAGKPAPAAVMAEDATDEQKALTWAVESQLISADKPAD
-655 DISPLTGRELVAR
+655 ASVSRWEVIRGWNR
-668 KVKALSIMAGS
+668 VKEM
-679 YGEKQRA
+679 K
-686 EFNVVNDIPAMRKLF
+686 
-701 AEWDTPIVQNPF
+701 
-713 ELGKQVM
+713 
-720 YPGAAIENDFGWAK
+720 
-734 LHPVVEGYKNYH
+734 
-746 KMPYDRASW
+746 
-755 DLLSVVYLLHP
+755 
-766 EYFTESEP
+766 
-774 GTVAVDDKGFTNFT
+774 
-788 PGPDGRHRW
+788 
-797 LTATPEQ
+797 
-804 LTRLRDCIVRTTTR
+804 
-818 APKHTEL
+818 

>member
-1 MSGNITL
+1 MKKRLISMALAVSMAVSIMPAPALATVGGGGKTSGDDAITLSDATGGTSSGTATSVSDLTGLTAAAKNGGNVQLSGNITL

-30 ANNQRAFNISNDG
+30 ANNQRAFNINGG
-43 TLEIKDSVGKGII
+43 TLEIKDSVGNGII

-61 VTGHGGAIYMEGSG
+61 VTGSGGAIHMEGSG

-90 STSGGG
+90 STNGGG

-148 GVSIAWSGTSKFIMS
+148 GVSIAWSGTSKFIMN

-175 WTSAR
+175 WTSSG
-180 SNTEILLSGGTITNS
+180 SNTEILLNGGTITNS

-206 QLHVN
+206 QLRVN
-211 NATVS
+211 DATVS

-223 TITGTENAEFTGTVV
+223 TITGTGSAEFTGTVV
-238 NESVGKIVSGKFER
+238 NESAGKIESGKFKR
-252 IEDASATGV
+252 IEDASAAGV
-261 CNEVEYEAY
+261 RNVVEYEAY
-270 VKLIGHRWPDEST
+270 VKLIGHSWPNEST
-283 LKAIQDKAHGNA
+283 LRAIQDKAHGNA
-295 QLKFLSYVTPNDMEN
+295 QLKFLSYVTPDDMEN

-315 EGVTV
+315 EDVTV

-353 TLSIPI
+353 TLNIPI

-421 GTFSGKVKNN
+421 GTFSGEVTNNGAIENGTFSGKVTNN

-439 IGAVTNEKTGVI
+439 TGAVTNEQTGVI

-466 TLPPKPGDNKPDDT
+466 TLPPKPGDNKPGDNKPDDT

-490 EPVAPVVKRYDLTVK
+490 YDLTVK

-650 DSPAD
+650 WTEAGKPAPAAVMAEDATDEQKALTWAVESQLISADKPAD
-655 DISPLTGRELVAR
+655 ASVGRWEVIR
-668 KVKALSIMAGS
+668 GWNRVKEM
-679 YGEKQRA
+679 K
-686 EFNVVNDIPAMRKLF
+686 
-701 AEWDTPIVQNPF
+701 
-713 ELGKQVM
+713 
-720 YPGAAIENDFGWAK
+720 
-734 LHPVVEGYKNYH
+734 
-746 KMPYDRASW
+746 
-755 DLLSVVYLLHP
+755 
-766 EYFTESEP
+766 
-774 GTVAVDDKGFTNFT
+774 
-788 PGPDGRHRW
+788 
-797 LTATPEQ
+797 
-804 LTRLRDCIVRTTTR
+804 
-818 APKHTEL
+818 

>member
-1 MSGNITL
+1 MSGDIAL
-8 TDTLSINNKKLSIDL
+8 TGTLSINNKKLSIDL

-30 ANNQRAFNISNDG
+30 ANNQRAFNISNGG

-61 VTGHGGAIYMEGSG
+61 VTGRGGAIYMEGSG
-75 SALTISGGTIQGFTA
+75 SALTISGGTIQGFTVSA
-90 STSGGG
+90 HGGGVYMSGGTFTMTGGKIYNCSSSGTNLSGGG
-96 VYMSDGT
+96 VYMAEGT
-103 FNMTGGAIENCTAP
+103 FDMSGGSIENCTAH
-117 EGAGVKMYPD
+117 EGAGVEMYPD
-127 SGNTCTFTM
+127 SENTTCTFTM
-136 SDSAEIKNCSND
+136 RDSAEIKNCSNN

-223 TITGTENAEFTGTVV
+223 TITGEGSAEFTGTVV
-238 NESVGKIVSGKFER
+238 NESAGEIKSGKFER
-252 IEDASATGV
+252 IEDASTAGV
-261 CNEVEYEAY
+261 CNAVEYEAY
-270 VKLIGHRWPDEST
+270 VKLIGYSWPDEST

-295 QLKFLSYVTPNDMEN
+295 QLKFLSYVTPNGIPPYGMDN

-325 GKQVAGENAEKK
+325 GKQVAGVNTEKK

-343 LTLIDSGTGS
+343 LTLIDSGTGG
-353 TLSIPI
+353 TLNIPI

-374 EVTNKGTITTT
+374 EVTNKGTI
-385 GEKATQF
+385 
-392 SGGVTN
+392 N
-398 ESDGKIENGTFSGEV
+398 DGTFSGEV

-421 GTFSGKVKNN
+421 GTFSGNVTNN

-439 IGAVTNEKTGVI
+439 TGAVTNEQTGVI

-466 TLPPKPGDNKPDDT
+466 TLPPKPGDNKPGDNKPDDT

-490 EPVAPVVKRYDLTVK
+490 YDLTVK

-576 PAQAVTIEAMTQD
+576 PAHAVTIEAMTQD

-650 DSPAD
+650 WTEAGKPAPAAVMAEDATDEQKALTWAVESQLISADKPAD
-655 DISPLTGRELVAR
+655 ASVGRWEVIR
-668 KVKALSIMAGS
+668 GWNRVKEM
-679 YGEKQRA
+679 K
-686 EFNVVNDIPAMRKLF
+686 
-701 AEWDTPIVQNPF
+701 
-713 ELGKQVM
+713 
-720 YPGAAIENDFGWAK
+720 
-734 LHPVVEGYKNYH
+734 
-746 KMPYDRASW
+746 
-755 DLLSVVYLLHP
+755 
-766 EYFTESEP
+766 
-774 GTVAVDDKGFTNFT
+774 
-788 PGPDGRHRW
+788 
-797 LTATPEQ
+797 
-804 LTRLRDCIVRTTTR
+804 
-818 APKHTEL
+818 

>member
-1 MSGNITL
+1 MKKRLISMALAVSMAVSIMPAPALATVGGGGKTLGDDAITLSDATGGTSSGTATPVSDLTGLTAAATNGGNVQLSGNITL
-8 TDTLSINNKKLSIDL
+8 TGTLSINNKKLSIDL

-30 ANNQRAFNISNDG
+30 ANNQRAFNISNGG
-43 TLEIKDSVGKGII
+43 TLEIKDSVGNGII

-136 SDSAEIKNCSND
+136 SGSAEIKNCSND
-148 GVSIAWSGTSKFIMS
+148 GVSIAWSGTSRFTMS

-195 ERYDM
+195 ESYDM
-200 VIHTGV
+200 VIHKGV
-206 QLHVN
+206 QLHVD

-223 TITGTENAEFTGTVV
+223 TITGTGNAEFTGTVV
-238 NESVGKIVSGKFER
+238 NESVGKIVSGKFKR
-252 IEDASATGV
+252 IEDASPAGV
-261 CNEVEYEAY
+261 CNAVEYEAY
-270 VKLIGHRWPDEST
+270 VKLIGHSWPDEST
-283 LKAIQDKAHGNA
+283 LRAIQDKAHGNA

-353 TLSIPI
+353 TLNIPI

-398 ESDGKIENGTFSGEV
+398 ESNGKIENGTFSGEV

-421 GTFSGKVKNN
+421 GTFSGNVTNN
-431 GTIGNGNF
+431 GAIGNGNF
-439 IGAVTNEKTGVI
+439 TGAVTNEQTGVI

-480 NKDNDKKEDT
+480 NKDNE
-490 EPVAPVVKRYDLTVK
+490 RYDLTVK

-576 PAQAVTIEAMTQD
+576 PPQAVTIEAMTQD
-589 ATIESEGPGVL
+589 ATIESEGPDVL

-650 DSPAD
+650 WTEAGKPVPAAVMAEDATDEQKALTWAVESQLISADKPAD
-655 DISPLTGRELVAR
+655 ASVGRWEVIR
-668 KVKALSIMAGS
+668 GWNRVKEM
-679 YGEKQRA
+679 K
-686 EFNVVNDIPAMRKLF
+686 
-701 AEWDTPIVQNPF
+701 
-713 ELGKQVM
+713 
-720 YPGAAIENDFGWAK
+720 
-734 LHPVVEGYKNYH
+734 
-746 KMPYDRASW
+746 
-755 DLLSVVYLLHP
+755 
-766 EYFTESEP
+766 
-774 GTVAVDDKGFTNFT
+774 
-788 PGPDGRHRW
+788 
-797 LTATPEQ
+797 
-804 LTRLRDCIVRTTTR
+804 
-818 APKHTEL
+818 

>member
-1 MSGNITL
+1 MSDDITL
-8 TDTLSINNKKLSIDL
+8 TGTLSINNKKLSIDL

-43 TLEIKDSVGKGII
+43 TLEIKDSVGNGII

-96 VYMSDGT
+96 VYMSGGT
-103 FNMTGGAIENCTAP
+103 FNMTGGAIENCTAS
-117 EGAGVKMYPD
+117 EGAGVKMYPG

-136 SDSAEIKNCSND
+136 SGSAEIKNCSND
-148 GVSIAWSGTSKFIMS
+148 GVSIAWSGTSKFIMN

-175 WTSAR
+175 WTSSG
-180 SNTEILLSGGTITNS
+180 SNTEILLNGGTITNS

-206 QLHVN
+206 QLRVN
-211 NATVS
+211 DATVS

-223 TITGTENAEFTGTVV
+223 TITGTGSAEFTGTVV
-238 NESVGKIVSGKFER
+238 NESAGKIESGKFKR
-252 IEDASATGV
+252 IEDASAVGV
-261 CNEVEYEAY
+261 CNAVEYEAY
-270 VKLIGHRWPDEST
+270 VKLIGYSWPDEST

-295 QLKFLSYVTPNDMEN
+295 QLKFLSYVTPNGIPPYGMEN

-353 TLSIPI
+353 TLNIPI

-413 TNNGAIND
+413 TNNGAIEN
-421 GTFSGKVKNN
+421 GTFSGKVTNN

-439 IGAVTNEKTGVI
+439 TGAVTNEQTGVI

-466 TLPPKPGDNKPDDT
+466 TLPPKPGDNKPGDNKPDDT

-490 EPVAPVVKRYDLTVK
+490 CDLTVK

-650 DSPAD
+650 WTEAGKPAPAAVMAEDATDEQKALTWAVESQLISADKPAD
-655 DISPLTGRELVAR
+655 ASVGRWEVIR
-668 KVKALSIMAGS
+668 GWNRVKEM
-679 YGEKQRA
+679 K
-686 EFNVVNDIPAMRKLF
+686 
-701 AEWDTPIVQNPF
+701 
-713 ELGKQVM
+713 
-720 YPGAAIENDFGWAK
+720 
-734 LHPVVEGYKNYH
+734 
-746 KMPYDRASW
+746 
-755 DLLSVVYLLHP
+755 
-766 EYFTESEP
+766 
-774 GTVAVDDKGFTNFT
+774 
-788 PGPDGRHRW
+788 
-797 LTATPEQ
+797 
-804 LTRLRDCIVRTTTR
+804 
-818 APKHTEL
+818 

>member
-1 MSGNITL
+1 MSGDITL
-8 TDTLSINNKKLSIDL
+8 TGTLSINNKKLSIDL

-30 ANNQRAFNISNDG
+30 ANNQRAFNINGG
-43 TLEIKDSVGKGII
+43 TLEIKDSVGNGII

-61 VTGHGGAIYMEGSG
+61 VTGRGGAIYMEGSG
-75 SALTISGGTIQGFTA
+75 SALTISGGTIQGFTV
-90 STSGGG
+90 SKHGGGVYMSGGTFTMTGGKIYNCSSSGTDLSGGG
-96 VYMSDGT
+96 VYMAEGT
-103 FNMTGGAIENCTAP
+103 FDMSGGSIENCTAH

-127 SGNTCTFTM
+127 SENTTCTFTM
-136 SDSAEIKNCSND
+136 SGSAEIKNCSND

-175 WTSAR
+175 WTSSR
-180 SNTEILLSGGTITNS
+180 SNTEILLSGGTIANN
-195 ERYDM
+195 EDYDM
-200 VIHTGV
+200 VIHRKVTL
-206 QLHVN
+206 QVN
-211 NATVS
+211 SATVS
-216 GKIQNRG
+216 GKIRNFG
-223 TITGTENAEFTGTVV
+223 TITGEGSAEFTGTVV
-238 NESVGKIVSGKFER
+238 NESAGEIKSGKFKR
-252 IEDASATGV
+252 IEDASPAGV
-261 CNEVEYEAY
+261 RNEVEYEAY
-270 VKLIGHRWPDEST
+270 VKLIDYSWPDEST
-283 LKAIQDKAHGNA
+283 LRAIQDKAHGNA
-295 QLKFLSYVTPNDMEN
+295 QLKFLSYVAPNAMTN

-337 IINHGN
+337 IINYGN
-343 LTLIDSGTGS
+343 LTLIDSGTGG
-353 TLSIPI
+353 TLNIPI
-359 ENNGTLNANGGTVTG
+359 ENDGTLNANGGTVTG

-421 GTFSGKVKNN
+421 GTFSGKVTNNGAINDGTFSGNVTNN

-439 IGAVTNEKTGVI
+439 IGAVTNEQTGVI

-650 DSPAD
+650 WTEAGKPAPAAVVAEDATDEQKALTWAVESQLISADKPAD
-655 DISPLTGRELVAR
+655 ASVGRWEVIR
-668 KVKALSIMAGS
+668 GWNRVKEM
-679 YGEKQRA
+679 K
-686 EFNVVNDIPAMRKLF
+686 
-701 AEWDTPIVQNPF
+701 
-713 ELGKQVM
+713 
-720 YPGAAIENDFGWAK
+720 
-734 LHPVVEGYKNYH
+734 
-746 KMPYDRASW
+746 
-755 DLLSVVYLLHP
+755 
-766 EYFTESEP
+766 
-774 GTVAVDDKGFTNFT
+774 
-788 PGPDGRHRW
+788 
-797 LTATPEQ
+797 
-804 LTRLRDCIVRTTTR
+804 
-818 APKHTEL
+818 

>member
-1 MSGNITL
+1 MSDDITL
-8 TDTLSINNKKLSIDL
+8 TGTLSINNKKLSIDL

-43 TLEIKDSVGKGII
+43 TLEIKDSVGNGII

-96 VYMSDGT
+96 VYMSGGT
-103 FNMTGGAIENCTAP
+103 FNMTGGAIENCTAS

-175 WTSAR
+175 WTSAG

-195 ERYDM
+195 ELYDM

-206 QLHVN
+206 QLRVN
-211 NATVS
+211 DATVS

-223 TITGTENAEFTGTVV
+223 TITGTGNAEFTGTVV
-238 NESVGKIVSGKFER
+238 NESAGKIESGKFKR
-252 IEDASATGV
+252 IEDASTAGV
-261 CNEVEYEAY
+261 RNAVEYEAY
-270 VKLIGHRWPDEST
+270 VKLIGHSWPNEST
-283 LKAIQDKAHGNA
+283 LRAIQDKAHGNV
-295 QLKFLSYVTPNDMEN
+295 QLKFLSYVTPDDMEN

-315 EGVTV
+315 EDVTV

-325 GKQVAGENAEKK
+325 GKQVAGENAE

-343 LTLIDSGTGS
+343 LTLIDSGTGG
-353 TLSIPI
+353 TLNIPI

-413 TNNGAIND
+413 TNNGAIEN
-421 GTFSGKVKNN
+421 GTFSGKVTNN

-439 IGAVTNEKTGVI
+439 TGAVTNEQTGVI

-466 TLPPKPGDNKPDDT
+466 TLPPKPGDNKPGDNKPDDT

-490 EPVAPVVKRYDLTVK
+490 YDLTVK

-650 DSPAD
+650 WTEAGKPAPAAVMAEDATDEQKALTWAVESQLISADKPAD
-655 DISPLTGRELVAR
+655 ASVGRWEVIR
-668 KVKALSIMAGS
+668 GWNRVKEM
-679 YGEKQRA
+679 K
-686 EFNVVNDIPAMRKLF
+686 
-701 AEWDTPIVQNPF
+701 
-713 ELGKQVM
+713 
-720 YPGAAIENDFGWAK
+720 
-734 LHPVVEGYKNYH
+734 
-746 KMPYDRASW
+746 
-755 DLLSVVYLLHP
+755 
-766 EYFTESEP
+766 
-774 GTVAVDDKGFTNFT
+774 
-788 PGPDGRHRW
+788 
-797 LTATPEQ
+797 
-804 LTRLRDCIVRTTTR
+804 
-818 APKHTEL
+818 

>member
-1 MSGNITL
+1 ML
-8 TDTLSINNKKLSIDL
+8 TGTLSINNKKLSIDL

-30 ANNQRAFNISNDG
+30 AKNQRAFNISNGG
-43 TLEIKDSVGKGII
+43 TLEIKDSVGNGII

-61 VTGHGGAIYMEGSG
+61 VTGHGGAIYMGGSG

-103 FNMTGGAIENCTAP
+103 FNMTGGAIENCTAS

-148 GVSIAWSGTSKFIMS
+148 GVSIAWSGTSKFTMS

-223 TITGTENAEFTGTVV
+223 TIIGTGNAEFTGTVV
-238 NESVGKIVSGKFER
+238 NESAGMIKSGKFKR
-252 IEDASATGV
+252 IEDASTAGV

-270 VKLIGHRWPDEST
+270 VKLIGYSWPDEST

-295 QLKFLSYVTPNDMEN
+295 QLKFLSYVTPYGIPPYAMDN

-337 IINHGN
+337 IINYGN
-343 LTLIDSGTGS
+343 LTLIDSGTGG

-413 TNNGAIND
+413 TNNGAIEN
-421 GTFSGKVKNN
+421 GTFSGKVTNN

-439 IGAVTNEKTGVI
+439 TGAVTNEQTGVI

-490 EPVAPVVKRYDLTVK
+490 YDLTVK

-576 PAQAVTIEAMTQD
+576 PPQAVTIEAMTQD

-650 DSPAD
+650 WTEAGKPAPAAVMAEDATDEQKALTWAVESQLISADKPAD
-655 DISPLTGRELVAR
+655 ASVGRWEVIR
-668 KVKALSIMAGS
+668 GWNRVKEM
-679 YGEKQRA
+679 K
-686 EFNVVNDIPAMRKLF
+686 
-701 AEWDTPIVQNPF
+701 
-713 ELGKQVM
+713 
-720 YPGAAIENDFGWAK
+720 
-734 LHPVVEGYKNYH
+734 
-746 KMPYDRASW
+746 
-755 DLLSVVYLLHP
+755 
-766 EYFTESEP
+766 
-774 GTVAVDDKGFTNFT
+774 
-788 PGPDGRHRW
+788 
-797 LTATPEQ
+797 
-804 LTRLRDCIVRTTTR
+804 
-818 APKHTEL
+818 

>member
-1 MSGNITL
+1 MSGDITL
-8 TDTLSINNKKLSIDL
+8 TGTLYINNKELSIDL

-30 ANNQRAFNISNDG
+30 ANNQRAFNINGG
-43 TLEIKDSVGKGII
+43 TLEIKDSVGNGII

-61 VTGHGGAIYMEGSG
+61 VTGSGGAIYMEGSG

-96 VYMSDGT
+96 VYMRDGT

-136 SDSAEIKNCSND
+136 SDLAEIKNCSND

-238 NESVGKIVSGKFER
+238 NESAGKIESGKFKR
-252 IEDASATGV
+252 IEDASTAGV
-261 CNEVEYEAY
+261 CNAVEYEAY
-270 VKLIGHRWPDEST
+270 VKLIGYSWPDEST

-295 QLKFLSYVTPNDMEN
+295 QLKFLSYVTPNGIPPYGMDN

-337 IINHGN
+337 IINYGN
-343 LTLIDSGTGS
+343 LTLIDSGTGG
-353 TLSIPI
+353 TLNIPI

-439 IGAVTNEKTGVI
+439 TGAVTNEKAGVI

-466 TLPPKPGDNKPDDT
+466 TLPPKPGDNKPGDNKPDDT

-490 EPVAPVVKRYDLTVK
+490 YDLTVK

-576 PAQAVTIEAMTQD
+576 PAHAVTIEAMTQD

-650 DSPAD
+650 WTEAGKPAPAAVMAEDATDEQKALTWAVESQLISADKPAD
-655 DISPLTGRELVAR
+655 ASVGRWEVIR
-668 KVKALSIMAGS
+668 GWNRVKEM
-679 YGEKQRA
+679 K
-686 EFNVVNDIPAMRKLF
+686 
-701 AEWDTPIVQNPF
+701 
-713 ELGKQVM
+713 
-720 YPGAAIENDFGWAK
+720 
-734 LHPVVEGYKNYH
+734 
-746 KMPYDRASW
+746 
-755 DLLSVVYLLHP
+755 
-766 EYFTESEP
+766 
-774 GTVAVDDKGFTNFT
+774 
-788 PGPDGRHRW
+788 
-797 LTATPEQ
+797 
-804 LTRLRDCIVRTTTR
+804 
-818 APKHTEL
+818 

>member
-1 MSGNITL
+1 MRGDIKL
-8 TDTLSINNKKLSIDL
+8 TGTLSINNKKLSIDL

-30 ANNQRAFNISNDG
+30 ANNQRAFNISNGG
-43 TLEIKDSVGKGII
+43 TLEIKDSVGNGII

-61 VTGHGGAIYMEGSG
+61 VTGSGGAIYMEGSG

-96 VYMSDGT
+96 VYMRDGT

-136 SDSAEIKNCSND
+136 SDLAEIKNCSND

-223 TITGTENAEFTGTVV
+223 TIIGTGNAEFTGTVV
-238 NESVGKIVSGKFER
+238 NERVGEIKSGKFKR
-252 IEDASATGV
+252 IEDASPAGV
-261 CNEVEYEAY
+261 RNEVEYEAY
-270 VKLIGHRWPDEST
+270 VKLIGYSWPDEST

-295 QLKFLSYVTPNDMEN
+295 QLKFLSYVTPNGIPNGMEN

-337 IINHGN
+337 IINYGN
-343 LTLIDSGTGS
+343 LTLIDSGTGG
-353 TLSIPI
+353 TLNIPI

-392 SGGVTN
+392 SGVVTN

-421 GTFSGKVKNN
+421 GTFSGKVTNN

-439 IGAVTNEKTGVI
+439 TGAVTNEKTGVI

-466 TLPPKPGDNKPDDT
+466 TLPPKPGDNKPGDNKPDDT

-490 EPVAPVVKRYDLTVK
+490 YDLTVK

-650 DSPAD
+650 WTEAGKPAPAAVMAEDATDEQKALTWAVESQLISADKPAD
-655 DISPLTGRELVAR
+655 ASVGRWEVIR
-668 KVKALSIMAGS
+668 GWNRVKEM
-679 YGEKQRA
+679 K
-686 EFNVVNDIPAMRKLF
+686 
-701 AEWDTPIVQNPF
+701 
-713 ELGKQVM
+713 
-720 YPGAAIENDFGWAK
+720 
-734 LHPVVEGYKNYH
+734 
-746 KMPYDRASW
+746 
-755 DLLSVVYLLHP
+755 
-766 EYFTESEP
+766 
-774 GTVAVDDKGFTNFT
+774 
-788 PGPDGRHRW
+788 
-797 LTATPEQ
+797 
-804 LTRLRDCIVRTTTR
+804 
-818 APKHTEL
+818 

>member
-1 MSGNITL
+1 MLSDATGGTSSGTVTPVSDLTGLTDAATNGGNVQLSGDITL
-8 TDTLSINNKKLSIDL
+8 TGTLSINNKELSIDL

-30 ANNQRAFNISNDG
+30 ANNQRAFNISNGG
-43 TLEIKDSVGKGII
+43 TLEIKDSVGNGII
-56 QGNGT
+56 RGNGT
-61 VTGHGGAIYMEGSG
+61 VTGHGGAIYMKGSG

-117 EGAGVKMYPD
+117 EGAGVEMYPD

-136 SDSAEIKNCSND
+136 SDSAEIKNCSNN

-175 WTSAR
+175 WTSSG
-180 SNTEILLSGGTITNS
+180 SNTEITLSGGTITNS
-195 ERYDM
+195 ESYDM
-200 VIHTGV
+200 VIHKGV

-223 TITGTENAEFTGTVV
+223 TITGTGNAEFTGTVV
-238 NESVGKIVSGKFER
+238 NESVGKIESGKFKR
-252 IEDASATGV
+252 IEDASTAGV
-261 CNEVEYEAY
+261 CNAVEYEAY
-270 VKLIGHRWPDEST
+270 VKLIGHSWPDEST
-283 LKAIQDKAHGNA
+283 LRAIQDKAHGNA

-315 EGVTV
+315 EDVTV

-413 TNNGAIND
+413 TNNGAIDD
-421 GTFSGKVKNN
+421 GTFSGKVTNN

-576 PAQAVTIEAMTQD
+576 PARAVTIEAMTQD

-650 DSPAD
+650 WTEAGKPAPAAVMAEDATDEQKALTWAVESQLISADKPAD
-655 DISPLTGRELVAR
+655 ASVGRWEVIR
-668 KVKALSIMAGS
+668 GWNRVKEM
-679 YGEKQRA
+679 K
-686 EFNVVNDIPAMRKLF
+686 
-701 AEWDTPIVQNPF
+701 
-713 ELGKQVM
+713 
-720 YPGAAIENDFGWAK
+720 
-734 LHPVVEGYKNYH
+734 
-746 KMPYDRASW
+746 
-755 DLLSVVYLLHP
+755 
-766 EYFTESEP
+766 
-774 GTVAVDDKGFTNFT
+774 
-788 PGPDGRHRW
+788 
-797 LTATPEQ
+797 
-804 LTRLRDCIVRTTTR
+804 
-818 APKHTEL
+818 

>member
-30 ANNQRAFNISNDG
+30 ANNQRAFNINGG
-43 TLEIKDSVGKGII
+43 TLEIKDRVGNGVI

-61 VTGHGGAIYMEGSG
+61 VTGSGGAIHMEGSG

-148 GVSIAWSGTSKFIMS
+148 GVSIARSGTSKFIMS

-175 WTSAR
+175 WTSSG

-206 QLHVN
+206 QLRVN
-211 NATVS
+211 DATVS

-223 TITGTENAEFTGTVV
+223 TITGTGSAEFTGTVV
-238 NESVGKIVSGKFER
+238 NESAGKIESGKFKR
-252 IEDASATGV
+252 IEDASAAGV
-261 CNEVEYEAY
+261 RNAVEYEAY
-270 VKLIGHRWPDEST
+270 VKLIGHSWPNEST
-283 LKAIQDKAHGNA
+283 LRAIQDKAHGNA
-295 QLKFLSYVTPNDMEN
+295 QLKFLSYVTPDDMEN

-325 GKQVAGENAEKK
+325 GKQVAGKNAEKK

-439 IGAVTNEKTGVI
+439 TGAVTNEQTGVI

-466 TLPPKPGDNKPDDT
+466 TLPPKPGDNKPGDNKPDDT

-490 EPVAPVVKRYDLTVK
+490 YDLTVK

-650 DSPAD
+650 WTEAGKPAPAAVMAEDATDEQKALTWAVESQLISADKPAD
-655 DISPLTGRELVAR
+655 ASVGRWEVIR
-668 KVKALSIMAGS
+668 GWNRVKEM
-679 YGEKQRA
+679 K
-686 EFNVVNDIPAMRKLF
+686 
-701 AEWDTPIVQNPF
+701 
-713 ELGKQVM
+713 
-720 YPGAAIENDFGWAK
+720 
-734 LHPVVEGYKNYH
+734 
-746 KMPYDRASW
+746 
-755 DLLSVVYLLHP
+755 
-766 EYFTESEP
+766 
-774 GTVAVDDKGFTNFT
+774 
-788 PGPDGRHRW
+788 
-797 LTATPEQ
+797 
-804 LTRLRDCIVRTTTR
+804 
-818 APKHTEL
+818 

>member
-1 MSGNITL
+1 LSGDITL
-8 TDTLSINNKKLSIDL
+8 TGTLSINNKELSIDL

-30 ANNQRAFNISNDG
+30 ANNQRAFNISNGG

-421 GTFSGKVKNN
+421 GTFSGEVTNNGAIENGTFSGNVTNN

-439 IGAVTNEKTGVI
+439 TGAVTNEQTGVI

-466 TLPPKPGDNKPDDT
+466 TLPPKPGDNKPGDNKPDDT

-490 EPVAPVVKRYDLTVK
+490 YDLTVK

-554 WSINSDAKLDV
+554 WSIISDAKLDV

-576 PAQAVTIEAMTQD
+576 PPQAVTIEVMTQD

-650 DSPAD
+650 WTEAGKPAPAAVMAEDATDEQKALTWAVESQLISADKPAD
-655 DISPLTGRELVAR
+655 ASVGRWEVIR
-668 KVKALSIMAGS
+668 GWNRVKEM
-679 YGEKQRA
+679 K
-686 EFNVVNDIPAMRKLF
+686 
-701 AEWDTPIVQNPF
+701 
-713 ELGKQVM
+713 
-720 YPGAAIENDFGWAK
+720 
-734 LHPVVEGYKNYH
+734 
-746 KMPYDRASW
+746 
-755 DLLSVVYLLHP
+755 
-766 EYFTESEP
+766 
-774 GTVAVDDKGFTNFT
+774 
-788 PGPDGRHRW
+788 
-797 LTATPEQ
+797 
-804 LTRLRDCIVRTTTR
+804 
-818 APKHTEL
+818 